1 MALLYRLRRVAF
13 NHGGTACIKKS
24 VNPVTGA
31 TSHHSTLFSALNFG
45 IKTRQCA
52 SSASKLSPVSL
63 DVLLETAHQRAN
75 VPRMPERQTP
85 LVIDDELAADFSEL
99 VEGS

>member
-13 NHGGTACIKKS
+13 DHGGTVHIKKS

-31 TSHHSTLFSALNFG
+31 ASNYSTSFSALNFG

-63 DVLLETAHQRAN
+63 DVLLEAAHQRAN

-85 LVIDDELAADFSEL
+85 MLVDDEFASDFSQL
-99 VEGS
+99 VEGI